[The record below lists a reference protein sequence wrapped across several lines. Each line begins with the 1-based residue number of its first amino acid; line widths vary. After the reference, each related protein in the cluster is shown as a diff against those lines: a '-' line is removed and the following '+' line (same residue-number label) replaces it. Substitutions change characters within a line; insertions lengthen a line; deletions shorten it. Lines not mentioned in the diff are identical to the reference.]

1 MKRIN
6 GIYQIMFYEDDLDV
20 NEFNNLTAESI
31 LKLFNELIQNNSE
44 YVFCLENLDN
54 ISVEERC
61 IKVNSIEDK
70 FQKLYN
76 YKLYIYEKLE
86 YSNITIDVLSLDR
99 LPDQLEIKSM
109 NKHIFEDR
117 DMLSFID
124 YKFLEDGNEIDLF
137 IEGESYGV
145 SVSKQLYILGENG
158 TLYNIDLLNDDI
170 EEELDAI
177 KEMIC

>member
-1 MKRIN
+1 
-6 GIYQIMFYEDDLDV
+6 
-20 NEFNNLTAESI
+20 
-31 LKLFNELIQNNSE
+31 
-44 YVFCLENLDN
+44 
-54 ISVEERC
+54 
-61 IKVNSIEDK
+61 
-70 FQKLYN
+70 
-76 YKLYIYEKLE
+76 
-86 YSNITIDVLSLDR
+86 
-99 LPDQLEIKSM
+99 M